1 LCGCYLTLILY
12 RLSLTA
18 TSIVDVILIR
28 SRQYDL
34 SASTIYGGIP
44 DEHQHIIRKELKAVR
59 LDVLSFL
66 PHIVGPDTLLDEDNH
81 AVCYVMAGMTS
92 RSPETMEELGLLW
105 FMLHNNNIH
114 I

>member
-1 LCGCYLTLILY
+1 MY

-18 TSIVDVILIR
+18 TYSVDVILIR
-28 SRQYDL
+28 SQQYDL
-34 SASTIYGGIP
+34 FTSTIYGKVQ

-66 PHIVGPDTLLDEDNH
+66 PHLVGPNILLHEDNH
-81 AVCYVMAGMTS
+81 AVCYVMAGLTS
-92 RSPETMEELGLLW
+92 RSPETMEELRLLW
-105 FMLHNNNIH
+105 FLLHNNNIH